1 MSFVPTS
8 ALAARLLSHIVIGRR
23 TIGTHFHQWSEAER
37 SAAITAWSGVLLQHV
52 GMKLEVVGSGRHA
65 QAASA
70 PSSPS
75 PALFVANHMSWLDI
89 FVINAW
95 QPAVF
100 VSKAEVKRWPVL
112 GPLVTG
118 AGTLY
123 IEREKRRDALKVVH
137 EMAEVMKRGR
147 SAAAFP
153 EGTTGWGDA
162 LMPFH
167 ANLLQAA
174 VVAQVPVQP
183 LALRYLDGRTRKPTR
198 TPAWVGEMSLVQSLR
213 QLAVHAKHS
222 HIVAQLHVLPQIAVG
237 DGVSRRELAQAAH
250 SAIGAVLSN
259 PINAQY

>member
-1 MSFVPTS
+1 MSFIPTS

-23 TIGTHFHQWSEAER
+23 TIDTHFHQWSEAER

-52 GMKLEVVGSGRHA
+52 GMKLEVVGSGGHA
-65 QAASA
+65 QAASS
-70 PSSPS
+70 PSSTPS

-198 TPAWVGEMSLVQSLR
+198 TPAWVGEMSLVQSLQ
-213 QLAVHAKHS
+213 QLALHAKHS

-259 PINAQY
+259 TINA